1 MNELYGLPDL
11 DDLDYMGDTTT
22 PLTARADDGSVGM
35 AYGFD
40 TDWLTALL
48 QRMQADGK
56 ILRGERIDFDTWSR
70 VSEVLRQAVDEGY
83 DGADAPDATEAFR
96 DALHSSVDVF
106 SAFKVHRMQ
115 HDMAAA
121 LTDENGD
128 LKPFKQWLND
138 VLPIASHQV
147 GTWLE
152 TEYNTAVIR
161 AHQAADWQQFE
172 AEKDTL
178 PNLRWNPSTSANPGA
193 DHMPFWGVVRPVDD
207 EFWSRHRPGDRW
219 NCKCSLSSTDEP
231 TTKLPEGFEAPENDP
246 QPGLKDN
253 PGKTGEVFG
262 QDNNYVREAAPGAKQ
277 AVEKLM
283 EEVGF
288 TQDPVFKDRFLISNA
303 ADQSEIKDNTRA
315 ARSMLSSFP
324 DMTMKIRQH
333 VYAEGVKNPEYE
345 VNGLIGDRKGIMSE
359 DGISEGF
366 RSAIKQ
372 GCQVVILDLDKHPER
387 FKILRTIKISSALA
401 FRTNDFLN
409 DIIKECYIVF
419 DNKAV
424 RIGAECFS
432 KDKENTKNNIRQA
445 LEKIKSDR
453 SHS

>member
-1 MNELYGLPDL
+1 
-11 DDLDYMGDTTT
+11 
-22 PLTARADDGSVGM
+22 
-35 AYGFD
+35 
-40 TDWLTALL
+40 
-48 QRMQADGK
+48 
-56 ILRGERIDFDTWSR
+56 
-70 VSEVLRQAVDEGY
+70 
-83 DGADAPDATEAFR
+83 
-96 DALHSSVDVF
+96 
-106 SAFKVHRMQ
+106 MQ

-345 VNGLIGDRKGIMSE
+345 VNGLIGDRKGIESE
-359 DGISEGF
+359 NGITTGF
-366 RSAIKQ
+366 KEAIKQ
-372 GCQVVILDLDKHPER
+372 GCQVVVLDLDKHPEH
-387 FKILRTIKISSALA
+387 FKILRTMRISSSIN
-401 FRTNDFLN
+401 FRSNDFLSGT
-409 DIIKECYIVF
+409 IKECYVIF
-419 DNKAV
+419 NGETARIDASLFSADREKTKA
-424 RIGAECFS
+424 
-432 KDKENTKNNIRQA
+432 NIRQA

-453 SHS
+453 SRS